1 MIANHTRCRQ
11 HKCVRQPVNS
21 NRIDKPVSTPQQQ
34 STTRSNMIP
43 IKPRLSN
50 SYSHTGNSAAFVA
63 RHARSLFRAS
73 VWQQVGS
80 LLAANAQNTNECFES
95 FTALQYTNYNLVNA
109 APHDSAALVSVVMV
123 NVNIGSPSRPYP
135 NWSDQGIDDIIQRGV
150 KYGEIKKDTHII
162 VQLFFKG
169 MLERNWPVDEAV
181 AVVLMSAKGLAYT
194 YNVPGGICEQLTRR
208 IVYRL
213 LFVTTASFPSGV
225 LRVINYK
232 PRTPSDDNLYA
243 LFLTASTATES
254 RKQAFS
260 DVQNGPDIG
269 AVDISTCRPPT
280 RCCRP
285 TRVIGNLRFLMLLC
299 NPVCEQV
306 GNELMLD
313 ETNSLDAFRR
323 VAKIV
328 LNGTPQTKM

>member
-1 MIANHTRCRQ
+1 MISNYTRCYQ
-11 HKCVRQPVNS
+11 HNCVRQPVNS
-21 NRIDKPVSTPQQQ
+21 NRIDKPVSTPRQKIKSQHIC
-34 STTRSNMIP
+34 SNMITG
-43 IKPRLSN
+43 KPSSIRK
-50 SYSHTGNSAAFVA
+50 SYPQTGNSAAFVA
-63 RHARSLFRAS
+63 RHARSLFRPS

-80 LLAANAQNTNECFES
+80 LLANAQNVHTHTNECFES

-109 APHDSAALVSVVMV
+109 ATQDSLVSVVMV
-123 NVNIGSPSRPYP
+123 NVNIGPSSRYTE
-135 NWSDQGIDDIIQRGV
+135 WSDQGIDEIVQRGV
-150 KYGEIKKDTHII
+150 KYGGIEKDTHII

-169 MLERNWPVDEAV
+169 MLEQKWPVDEAV

-208 IVYRL
+208 IICRL
-213 LFVTTASFPSGV
+213 LFVATGTFPSGV

-243 LFLTASTATES
+243 LFLTASTVTES
-254 RKQAFS
+254 RKQTFN
-260 DVQNGPDIG
+260 DMQNGPEI

-299 NPVCEQV
+299 SPICEQL
-306 GNELMLD
+306 GNDLMLD

-323 VAKIV
+323 VAK
-328 LNGTPQTKM
+328 MS